1 MAIDNN
7 NIKPELPK
15 DKRELE
21 QDLITW
27 RREQVLK
34 YISRGLDMNQIAKLL
49 HVDPRT
55 IYRDRETMRQYSRQ
69 VMQKYLS
76 ESIPF
81 EMMKFLQRQNDLSD
95 IAWYQV
101 AKANEEKDIEN
112 LHKFM
117 KLAHDIAN
125 TIIEQVTNN
134 KALVYEAEKAG
145 AFDTAIKTVGELKPV
160 VSSTDSLLDNNDNT
174 IITKALPKRKGRPPK
189 NNNNNNDLD
198 TEIEKEREDAEKVF

>member
-1 MAIDNN
+1 MAID
-7 NIKPELPK
+7 KTTTSDPK

-21 QDLITW
+21 QDLIMW

-34 YISRGLDMNQIAKLL
+34 YLSRGLDMNQIAKLL
-49 HVDPRT
+49 QVDPRT
-55 IYRDRETMRQYSRQ
+55 VYRDRDTMRQYSKQ
-69 VMQKYLS
+69 VMQRYLS

-101 AKANEEKDIEN
+101 AKANEKNDTEN

-145 AFDTAIKTVGELKPV
+145 AFDQAVVKTVGELKPV
-160 VSSTDSLLDNNDNT
+160 TDSLILDNNN
-174 IITKALPKRKGRPPK
+174 TKALPKRKGRPK
-189 NNNNNNDLD
+189 LD
-198 TEIEKEREDAEKVF
+198 EETIQKEREDAEKVF

>member
-1 MAIDNN
+1 MAIEKSEPKNN
-7 NIKPELPK
+7 K
-15 DKRELE
+15 ELE
-21 QDLITW
+21 QDLISW

-34 YISRGLDMNQIAKLL
+34 YLSRGLDMKQIAKLL
-49 HVDPRT
+49 QVDLRT

-81 EMMKFLQRQNDLSD
+81 EMMKFLQRQNDLSN

-101 AKANEEKDIEN
+101 AKASEEDDKEN

-160 VSSTDSLLDNNDNT
+160 VEQSSSLVDSD
-174 IITKALPKRKGRPPK
+174 TKALPAKRKGRK
-189 NNNNNNDLD
+189 DNNKQEDLD
-198 TEIEKEREDAEKVF
+198 EEMQKEQEDAEKVF